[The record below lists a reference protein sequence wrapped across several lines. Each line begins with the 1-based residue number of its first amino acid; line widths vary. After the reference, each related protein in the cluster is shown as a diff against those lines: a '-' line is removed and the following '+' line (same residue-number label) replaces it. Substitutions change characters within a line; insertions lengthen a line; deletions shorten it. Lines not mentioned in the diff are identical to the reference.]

1 MIIKPTI
8 NINGED
14 FQLATTLRVAFK
26 IQGQNEHKPYARIF
40 QELTELPV
48 EKQIDMLYASFIC
61 ANPEQTKV
69 MNDKEFRDYCF
80 DNMTIKDLMEL
91 LQQVIK
97 GIMGISDDSDSSK
110 DNNEEKN

>member
-69 MNDKEFRDYCF
+69 MTDKEFRDYCF

-97 GIMGISDDSDSSK
+97 GIMGISDDAENSK
-110 DNNEEKN
+110 DSDEEKN

>member
-26 IQGQNEHKPYARIF
+26 IQGQNEHKPYARVF
-40 QELTELPV
+40 QELTDLPV

-69 MNDKEFRDYCF
+69 MTDKEFRDYCF
-80 DNMTIKDLMEL
+80 DNMTIKDLMDL

-97 GIMGISDDSDSSK
+97 GIMGISDEEDTQDS
-110 DNNEEKN
+110 NEEKN

>member
-69 MNDKEFRDYCF
+69 MTDKEFRDYCF

-97 GIMGISDDSDSSK
+97 GIMGVSDDTENSKVSD
-110 DNNEEKN
+110 EEKN